1 MESMFYVVLI
11 LFFLFAI
18 SGVYIASSPV
28 YSIISL
34 VWCFILSSLL
44 LFFLGE
50 EFIGCMLLVVYVGAV
65 AVLFLFVVM
74 LLGTRLSEITWAVLP
89 VWFNICIIILSGIVL
104 VVFFYNITDVFLNFA
119 KLAFNGVNDFIF
131 MDDSFFFND
140 VNNLIILAYEVVSSP
155 LLIVG
160 ALILLV
166 AMLAAIS
173 LTTWR

>member
-74 LLGTRLSEITWAVLP
+74 LLGTRLSEITW
-89 VWFNICIIILSGIVL
+89 
-104 VVFFYNITDVFLNFA
+104 
-119 KLAFNGVNDFIF
+119 
-131 MDDSFFFND
+131 
-140 VNNLIILAYEVVSSP
+140 
-155 LLIVG
+155 
-160 ALILLV
+160 
-166 AMLAAIS
+166 
-173 LTTWR
+173 